1 MIEVRH
7 RRGLHLPELDLWL
20 DPWDAKPW
28 AFVSHAHADHFARH
42 ESALCSTVTASLIRS
57 RYSLAEARLDPV
69 PFSAAIERNGHRLRL
84 LPAGHIAG
92 SAMLHVTRI
101 SDGATLLYTG
111 DFKVRKSRTAEPV
124 VFQQADLLILE
135 TTFGLPHYSFP
146 PPLEIESAV
155 LRFVHDAFADGEVP
169 VLLGYSLGKAQEAL
183 ALLHEHGIPAL
194 LHPSVAEMTR
204 ACREAGVRGLPEP
217 LILGEAPDA
226 SSSTIYHP
234 PSKIPAGHAVIAP
247 PNAVRS
253 KLLRAIP
260 KRRVAML
267 SGWALTPGASYRY
280 RVDEA
285 IPLSDHADHPGLL
298 ECVQRVRPKKILTV
312 HGSTREFAAEL
323 RQRGHDAW
331 SAMGNDQ
338 LDLQLSP
345 PPARNALAGSGTQ
358 TSASARHVRPI
369 CPLADFTSLCRLTG
383 ETSSR
388 LEKIRHLAAYLRG
401 LASDDDL
408 ALAANW
414 LTGRALPRAAD
425 RRASQAGSAT
435 LRRALLKLPGVREE
449 RYREISQ
456 SQNDAARTA
465 RLLLQELVLKPVP
478 LDLAGLATFFTDLA
492 TAPGSLARIDLLAE
506 RLRTLHPAEG
516 ETLVKL
522 LTGDLRIGLKE
533 GLVEEAIAEAF
544 AADPAAVR
552 HAHML
557 TGDLGDTARLARRQ
571 ALHEAA
577 LRPLVPVKVMLASPM
592 PDADALV
599 PAHASS
605 NSQLSTP
612 DSRLLLWLEPK
623 YDGIRAQL
631 HKSGDRAALFSRDL
645 RPLDVEFPELLT
657 AALQIPGDFILD
669 GEIIA
674 HAEGRRLT
682 FHDLQTRLGR
692 VTTSQGDLFPSS
704 TASGTAPVRFIAFDL
719 LFHNG
724 EDLLALPL
732 EQRRARME
740 TQDFKTEDS
749 RENPDSSSISSTI
762 HHPSS
767 EALAKEDLPSTICL
781 ISVLRTA
788 GSAAVQAA
796 FKQARADGHEG
807 LIAKDPT
814 SPYSPGRRGKAW
826 LKLKTS
832 STLDCIVVA
841 AEQGHGK
848 RAEVLSDY
856 TFAVR
861 DENSGQ
867 LRIIGKAYSGLTDA
881 EIEELTVH
889 FQRHTLSKERRK
901 HHVEP
906 NLVLEI
912 AFDSIQPSKRYDS
925 GLAMRFPRIHAI
937 RRDKSAADIDTLQY
951 ARSLVD
957 G

>member
-1 MIEVRH
+1 MIEVRYQ
-7 RRGLHLPELDLWL
+7 RGLHLPELDLWL

-42 ESALCSTVTASLIRS
+42 ESALCSTVTAALIRS
-57 RYSLAEARLDPV
+57 RYSLAESRLDAV
-69 PFSAAIERNGHRLRL
+69 PFSAAVERNGHRLRL

-101 SDGATLLYTG
+101 SDGSTLLYTG
-111 DFKVRKSRTAEPV
+111 DFKVRKGRTAEPV

-135 TTFGLPHYSFP
+135 TTFGLPHYAFP
-146 PPLEIESAV
+146 PPLEVESAV
-155 LRFVHDAFADGEVP
+155 LRFVHDALADGEVP

-217 LILGEAPDA
+217 LILGEGGSA
-226 SSSTIYHP
+226 IP
-234 PSKIPAGHAVIAP
+234 PGHAVIAP

-298 ECVQRVRPKKILTV
+298 ECVQRVRPKKIFTV

-465 RLLLQELVLKPVP
+465 RLLLQELPLKPEP
-478 LDLAGLATFFTDLA
+478 LDLAGLAAFFSELA
-492 TAPGSLARIDLLAE
+492 AAPGSLARIDLLAE

-533 GLVEEAIAEAF
+533 GLVEEAVAEAF

-557 TGDLGDTARLARRQ
+557 TGDLGDTARLARRH

-592 PDADALV
+592 PDAESLIA
-599 PAHASS
+599 ASPS
-605 NSQLSTP
+605 
-612 DSRLLLWLEPK
+612 LLWLEPK

-645 RPLDVEFPELLT
+645 RPLDAEFPELLT
-657 AALQIPGDFILD
+657 AALRLPGDFILD

-692 VTTSQGDLFPSS
+692 LSTSQGDLFPSS
-704 TASGTAPVRFIAFDL
+704 TASASAPVRFIAFDL

-724 EDLLALPL
+724 DDLLELPL
-732 EQRRARME
+732 DQRRARLE

-749 RENPDSSSISSTI
+749 RENPDSSGISSTI
-762 HHPSS
+762 HH
-767 EALAKEDLPSTICL
+767 LQSTIRL

-788 GSAAVQAA
+788 GSEAVQAA

-807 LIAKDPT
+807 LIAKDPA
-814 SPYSPGRRGKAW
+814 SPYSPGRRGRAW

-832 STLDCIVVA
+832 STLDCVVVA

-861 DENSGQ
+861 DETSGK

-881 EIEELTVH
+881 EIEELTAH

-901 HHVEP
+901 RHVEP

-912 AFDSIQPSKRYDS
+912 AFDSIQPSKRHDS

-937 RRDKSAADIDTLQY
+937 RRDKTAADIDTLQY
-951 ARSLVD
+951 ARSLVE

>member
-1 MIEVRH
+1 MIEVRYQ
-7 RRGLHLPELDLWL
+7 RGLHLPELDLWL
-20 DPWDAKPW
+20 DPWDPKPW

-42 ESALCSTVTASLIRS
+42 DSALCSTVTASLIRS
-57 RYSLAEARLDPV
+57 RYSLAEARIDAV
-69 PFSAAIERNGHRLRL
+69 PFSAAVERDGHRLRL

-111 DFKVRKSRTAEPV
+111 DFKVRKGRTAEPV

-135 TTFGLPHYSFP
+135 TTFGLPHYAFP
-146 PPLEIESAV
+146 PPLEVESAV
-155 LRFVHDAFADGEVP
+155 LRFVHDALADGEVP

-183 ALLHEHGIPAL
+183 ALLHEHGVPVV

-217 LILGEAPDA
+217 MILGEAPD
-226 SSSTIYHP
+226 SSSSNIYHP
-234 PSKIPAGHAVIAP
+234 PSTIPPGHAVIAP

-253 KLLRAIP
+253 KLLRSIP

-298 ECVQRVRPKKILTV
+298 ECVQRVRPKRILTV

-338 LDLQLSP
+338 LDLQLAP

-401 LASDDDL
+401 LASDDVL

-465 RLLLQELVLKPVP
+465 RLLLQELTLKPEP
-478 LDLAGLATFFTDLA
+478 LDLAGLAAFFQQLA
-492 TAPGSLARIDLLAE
+492 AAPGSIARIDLLAE

-533 GLVEEAIAEAF
+533 GLVEEAVAEAF

-592 PDADALV
+592 PDADSLV
-599 PAHASS
+599 AASPS
-605 NSQLSTP
+605 GQ
-612 DSRLLLWLEPK
+612 LWLEPK

-645 RPLDVEFPELLT
+645 RPLDAEFPELLA
-657 AALQIPGDFILD
+657 AALRIPGDFILD

-692 VTTSQGDLFPSS
+692 VSTSQGDLFPSS
-704 TASGTAPVRFIAFDL
+704 TNSATAPVRFIAFDL

-724 EDLLALPL
+724 DDLLELPL
-732 EQRRARME
+732 DQRRARLE
-740 TQDFKTEDS
+740 TLYFKKEGS
-749 RENPDSSSISSTI
+749 REVPDASGISSNI
-762 HHPSS
+762 HHLSS
-767 EALAKEDLPSTICL
+767 ETLAKEDLPSAICL
-781 ISVLRTA
+781 ISVLRA
-788 GSAAVQAA
+788 EGSDAVQAA
-796 FKQARADGHEG
+796 FKQARTDGHEG
-807 LIAKDPT
+807 LIAKDPA

-861 DENSGQ
+861 DEAGGQ

-912 AFDSIQPSKRYDS
+912 AFDSIQPSKRHDS

-937 RRDKSAADIDTLQY
+937 RRDKTAADIDTLQY

>member
-1 MIEVRH
+1 MAIEEAPGFPEPRGPRMIEVRYQ
-7 RRGLHLPELDLWL
+7 RGLHLPELDLWL

-42 ESALCSTVTASLIRS
+42 QSALCSTVTASLVRS
-57 RYSLAEARLDPV
+57 RYSLAESRLDAV
-69 PFSAAIERNGHRLRL
+69 PFHAAIERHGHRLRL

-92 SAMLHVTRI
+92 SAMLHVTRLA
-101 SDGATLLYTG
+101 DGATLLYTG
-111 DFKVRKSRTAEPV
+111 DFKVRKGRTAEPV

-135 TTFGLPHYSFP
+135 TTFGLPHYAFP
-146 PPLEIESAV
+146 PPLEVESAV
-155 LRFVHDAFADGEVP
+155 LRFVHDTLADGEVP

-194 LHPSVAEMTR
+194 LHPNVAEMTR
-204 ACREAGVRGLPEP
+204 ACREAGVPGLPEP
-217 LILGEAPDA
+217 LILGAAPDA
-226 SSSTIYHP
+226 SSSA
-234 PSKIPAGHAVIAP
+234 IPGGHAVIAP

-298 ECVQRVRPKKILTV
+298 ECIQRVRPKKILTV

-331 SAMGNDQ
+331 SATGNDQ

-345 PPARNALAGSGTQ
+345 PPARSGLPGSGTQ

-388 LEKIRHLAAYLRG
+388 LEKIRHLATYLRG
-401 LASDDDL
+401 LEADDDL
-408 ALAANW
+408 ALAVNW

-425 RRASQAGSAT
+425 RRASQTGSAT

-465 RLLLQELVLKPVP
+465 RLLLQELTLKPEP
-478 LDLAGLATFFTDLA
+478 LDLAGLAAFFSDLA
-492 TAPGSLARIDLLAE
+492 AAPGSLARIDVLAD

-533 GLVEEAIAEAF
+533 GLVEEAVAEAF
-544 AADPAAVR
+544 AADPAEIR

-557 TGDLGDTARLARRQ
+557 TGDLGDTALLARRK

-599 PAHASS
+599 AAHAFS
-605 NSQLSTP
+605 NSQPSTP
-612 DSRLLLWLEPK
+612 DSQLSLWLEPK

-645 RPLDVEFPELLT
+645 RPLDGEFPELLT
-657 AALQIPGDFILD
+657 AALRIPGDFILD

-692 VTTSQGDLFPSS
+692 ISTSQGDLFPAGTSS
-704 TASGTAPVRFIAFDL
+704 ANAPVRFIAFDL
-719 LFHNG
+719 LYHNG

-732 EQRRARME
+732 EQRRARLE
-740 TQDFKTEDS
+740 TQEWKTQDS
-749 RENPDSSSISSTI
+749 REDPDDSCTI
-762 HHPSS
+762 R
-767 EALAKEDLPSTICL
+767 L
-781 ISVLRTA
+781 ISVLRA
-788 GSAAVQAA
+788 DGSTAVQAA

-807 LIAKDPT
+807 LIAKDPA

-832 STLDCIVVA
+832 STLDCVVVA

-861 DENSGQ
+861 DEAGGQ

-881 EIEELTVH
+881 EIEELTAH

-912 AFDSIQPSKRYDS
+912 AFDSIKPSKRHDS
-925 GLAMRFPRIHAI
+925 GLALRFPRIHAI
-937 RRDKSAADIDTLQY
+937 RRDKTVADIDTLQY

-957 G
+957 I